1 MFKKINFLVIL
12 FLLVSFNNL
21 AFSASSILF
30 IDLDYIYSN
39 SDAGKKINNSIQKEA
54 KKISTDSEKFKK
66 KIEEEKKKLI
76 NQKNILAKEEYEKKV
91 FDLEKKVNQY
101 NSNMRNKRDAL
112 IKFSDK
118 AKIKFSNELKDILQD
133 YAVKK
138 EVEMI
143 INKNNILVGK
153 NKLDATK
160 DILDLFNKNVK
171 ILEIK

>member
-1 MFKKINFLVIL
+1 
-12 FLLVSFNNL
+12 
-21 AFSASSILF
+21 
-30 IDLDYIYSN
+30 
-39 SDAGKKINNSIQKEA
+39 
-54 KKISTDSEKFKK
+54 
-66 KIEEEKKKLI
+66 
-76 NQKNILAKEEYEKKV
+76 
-91 FDLEKKVNQY
+91 
-101 NSNMRNKRDAL
+101 MRNKRDAL